1 MDFDDIEAY
10 LANLEQGYLSE
21 VGNPSLACGVMI
33 FEFCA
38 NPSDWQLK
46 CWRFREWFGLG
57 SFVFSTLEREPSPS
71 RGIQGGTASPLLLSS
86 WRSRSGSVPE
96 ICVSK

>member
-71 RGIQGGTASPLLLSS
+71 RGIQGWHSESTAPAQLEEAFWVSS
-86 WRSRSGSVPE
+86 
-96 ICVSK
+96 